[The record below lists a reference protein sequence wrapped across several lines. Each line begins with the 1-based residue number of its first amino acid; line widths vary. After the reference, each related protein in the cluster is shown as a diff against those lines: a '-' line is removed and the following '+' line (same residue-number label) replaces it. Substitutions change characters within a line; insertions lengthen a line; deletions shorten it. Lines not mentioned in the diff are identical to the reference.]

1 MKTRLFY
8 DSGYFYEDIIFIV
21 SIRFDAE
28 YINTYVCM
36 YAKKS
41 LYFNNMSIIFR
52 IPNFILSN
60 AEISRFTSSVCC
72 VFAKELVNLHRNS
85 ISIIFGIPELL
96 FSYIE
101 ISGFMNSI
109 YVCMQTTLF
118 TSQQNFHYF
127 RNPEIIIFWSRNS
140 GYTNWNYT
148 LKIYIQ
154 VPA

>member
-41 LYFNNMSIIFR
+41 LSFNNMSIISR

-72 VFAKELVNLHRNS
+72 VFAKKLVNLHRNS

-96 FSYIE
+96 FSDTE

-109 YVCMQTTLF
+109 YICMYAKRLYLHFNKTYIMFEIPKLLFSDPELWDTQTEITL
-118 TSQQNFHYF
+118 
-127 RNPEIIIFWSRNS
+127 
-140 GYTNWNYT
+140 
-148 LKIYIQ
+148 
-154 VPA
+154 